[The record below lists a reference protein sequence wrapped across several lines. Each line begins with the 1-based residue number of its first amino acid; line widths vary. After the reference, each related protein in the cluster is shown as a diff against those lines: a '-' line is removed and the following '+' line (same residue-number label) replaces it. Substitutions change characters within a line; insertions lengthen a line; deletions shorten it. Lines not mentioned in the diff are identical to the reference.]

1 MSKEKN
7 KGGIFGLKP
16 QSASR
21 KEQKEAPKTEAS
33 KTGAKPVEK
42 KQDKP
47 ESKKTPA
54 KFWDKLR
61 GRNKENGQA
70 EEVENGGPQKQD
82 KPQEEDKPREAAKP
96 QEKSGRQERG
106 RGTPPRSARPRRDAG
121 EQEKKAEPRKP
132 RAERPQRGEGPD
144 VRAKEDAA
152 PAQERTPRSQPKPRP
167 EKTHLGIKTPDGIG
181 KSGGP
186 RLEKRVPSK
195 SEPRKPEPKPE
206 PQPDLDEITLETM
219 PPELKLG
226 FERAGWE
233 TLMPVQAKTIPYAL
247 GGKDV
252 MVQARTGSG
261 KTGAFVLP
269 MLKSLDPSKD
279 HCQALVLLPTR
290 ELAKQVENEAHTLFG
305 DTGLRTVAVYGGVGY
320 GQQLEAF
327 KKGAHLVVGTP
338 GRILDHLLKRNLSL
352 DKLSVLVFDEAD
364 RMLSIG
370 FYPDMKEV
378 QRYLPRRVS
387 ASMYSATFPP
397 HVLRLAEEFMYNP
410 KFVCLSNTSVHVA
423 EIAHVYY
430 EVPGMGKERCLMRVI
445 ETENPAN
452 GIIFCNTK
460 ANVHFVTAVLQQ
472 FGYDADELS
481 ADLSQSKREEVL
493 NRVRSGALRFLVA
506 TDVAARGI
514 DIPDLSH
521 VFLYEPP
528 EDTESYIHRAGRT
541 GRAGASGVAVSL
553 VDVMQKIE
561 LQRIAAK
568 YNIDLLHREL
578 PSDEDV
584 QKAVGDRLLALLE
597 SRLRKRTPLQRE
609 RLQRFIP
616 MAKSVAG
623 DENLLDLVAMLL
635 DETYQETLH
644 APAAPT
650 GKSPKPDNDRPRR
663 PSYNRR
669 PRRR

>member
-1 MSKEKN
+1 MTKTKN
-7 KGGIFGLKP
+7 DGGIFGLKP
-16 QSASR
+16 QSAGK
-21 KEQKEAPKTEAS
+21 KEQKEAPKT
-33 KTGAKPVEK
+33 KPAEK

-47 ESKKTPA
+47 EEKKGPSR
-54 KFWDKLR
+54 FWDKFR
-61 GRNKENGQA
+61 GKKKNNG
-70 EEVENGGPQKQD
+70 
-82 KPQEEDKPREAAKP
+82 EAAPSAKDRQQEQVKP
-96 QEKSGRQERG
+96 KDKSKEQAK
-106 RGTPPRSARPRRDAG
+106 ARPQAKPESQAKPEARSKSSSLENAQQKKA
-121 EQEKKAEPRKP
+121 ETSQEKKADSKKP
-132 RAERPQRGEGPD
+132 RDAKPEKNGRRDGGSRRDKAPRRESSRRSPAKPRQEKSHLGITTPD
-144 VRAKEDAA
+144 KNGG
-152 PAQERTPRSQPKPRP
+152 RSGPRP
-167 EKTHLGIKTPDGIG
+167 EK
-181 KSGGP
+181 
-186 RLEKRVPSK
+186 V
-195 SEPRKPEPKPE
+195 EPRKSEQRKPKPKPE
-206 PQPDLDEITLETM
+206 PQPDLDEITLEDL
-219 PPELKLG
+219 PQELKQG
-226 FERAGWE
+226 VERAGWE
-233 TLMPVQAKTIPYAL
+233 ELMPVQAKIIPYAL
-247 GGKDV
+247 AGKDV

-269 MLKSLDPSKD
+269 MLKSLDLSKD

-290 ELAKQVENEAHTLFG
+290 ELAKQVENEAQTLFG
-305 DTGLRTVAVYGGVGY
+305 DSGLRTVAVYGGVGY
-320 GQQLEAF
+320 GQQIEAF

-352 DKLSVLVFDEAD
+352 DKLSVLIFDEAD

-378 QRYLPRRVS
+378 QRYLPKRVS
-387 ASMYSATFPP
+387 ASMYSATYPP
-397 HVLRLAEEFMYNP
+397 HVQRLAEEFMYNP
-410 KFVCLSNTSVHVA
+410 KFVCLSKSSVHVA
-423 EIAHVYY
+423 EIEHIYY

-460 ANVHFVTAVLQQ
+460 ANVHFVAAVLQQ

-481 ADLSQSKREEVL
+481 ADLSQAKREQVL
-493 NRVRSGALRFLVA
+493 NRVRGGELRFLVA

-514 DIPDLSH
+514 DIPELSH

-528 EDTESYIHRAGRT
+528 EDTESYIHRVGRT

-561 LQRIAAK
+561 LQRIATK
-568 YNIDLLHREL
+568 YNIELLHREL
-578 PSDEDV
+578 PTDEDV

-616 MAKSVAG
+616 LAKGVAG

-650 GKSPKPDNDRPRR
+650 GKPQKPKGGGGGGRR
-663 PSYNRR
+663 PNNRRR